1 MAHSKIIETNNPMA
15 IRVQNVSFAYDGLAV
30 LQDVSLQVP
39 AGEFTVLLG
48 KNGSGKSTLLKI
60 LAGLLP
66 VKTGAIEILGKELN
80 RLSLAERGKLIG
92 FLPQFH
98 NPVFP
103 FTVREVVLTGRAA
116 YVFSLP
122 GRRDRDKA
130 DQAIAEVGV
139 EPLRDRPYTELSGG
153 ERQLVMIAR
162 VLAQEP
168 KVILL
173 DEPLSHLDLANQARF
188 LNLVKKLTS
197 RGLTVLAVLHDPN
210 LAFLSGD
217 HFVFLKDGRVLET
230 AEGKRP
236 WEAGLLSEV
245 YGTPIETLPFRD
257 RALVVPF

>member
-1 MAHSKIIETNNPMA
+1 MA
-15 IRVQNVSFAYDGLAV
+15 IRVQNVSFTYDGLAV
-30 LQDVSLQVP
+30 LKEVSLQVP
-39 AGEFTVLLG
+39 AGAFTVLLG

-60 LAGLLP
+60 MAGLLP
-66 VKTGAIEILGKELN
+66 YKTGTIEILGKNLS
-80 RLSLAERGKLIG
+80 RLSLSERGKLVG
-92 FLPQFH
+92 YLPQFH

-103 FTVREVVLTGRAA
+103 FTVREVVLTGRAS

-122 GRRDRDKA
+122 GKRDREKA

-168 KVILL
+168 RVVLL
-173 DEPLSHLDLANQARF
+173 DEPLSHLDLANQVRF
-188 LNLVKKLTS
+188 LGLVKKMTA

-217 HFVFLKDGRVLET
+217 HFVFLLDGRVRET
-230 AEGKRP
+230 VEDEHP

>member
-1 MAHSKIIETNNPMA
+1 MEAAVKTA
-15 IRVQNVSFAYDGLAV
+15 IHVQQVRFAYDHRTV
-30 LQDVSLQVP
+30 LEDVSLQVP
-39 AGEFTVLLG
+39 AEEFTVLLG
-48 KNGSGKSTLLKI
+48 RNGSGKSTLLRL

-66 VKTGAIEILGKELN
+66 LQEGAIEILGRDLG
-80 RLSLAERGKLIG
+80 RLSLAERGRLIG

-103 FTVREVVLTGRAA
+103 FTVKEVVLTGRAA
-116 YVFSLP
+116 YVFSVP
-122 GRRDRDKA
+122 GKKDRENA
-130 DQAIAEVGV
+130 DQAIAEVGLD
-139 EPLRDRPYTELSGG
+139 PLRDRPYTELSGG

-168 KVILL
+168 RVILL

-188 LNLVKKLTS
+188 LSLVKNLTA

-217 HFVFLKDGRVLET
+217 HFVFLKDGKVREMT
-230 AEGKRP
+230 GNERP
-236 WEAGLLSEV
+236 WEAALLSEV
-245 YGTPIETLPFRD
+245 YGTPIETFPFRD

>member
-1 MAHSKIIETNNPMA
+1 MDTA
-15 IRVQNVSFAYDGLAV
+15 IKTAIHVQQLHFAYDSRTV
-30 LQDVSLQVP
+30 LQDVSLQ
-39 AGEFTVLLG
+39 ATTGEFTILLG
-48 KNGSGKSTLLKI
+48 KNGSGKSTLLRL

-66 VKTGAIEILGKELN
+66 LKEGSIEILGKNLS
-80 RLSLAERGKLIG
+80 RLSLAERGRLIG

-122 GRRDRDKA
+122 GKRDRDKA
-130 DQAIAEVGV
+130 DQAIAEVGI
-139 EPLRDRPYTELSGG
+139 EALRDRPYTELSGG

-168 KVILL
+168 RVILL
-173 DEPLSHLDLANQARF
+173 DEPLSHLDLTNQARF

-230 AEGKRP
+230 AEGKHP

-245 YGTPIETLPFRD
+245 YGTPIETIPFRD
-257 RALVVPF
+257 RSLVVHF

>member
-1 MAHSKIIETNNPMA
+1 MA
-15 IRVQNVSFAYDGLAV
+15 ISVQHVSFAYDGRAV
-30 LQDVSLQVP
+30 LQDISLRVS
-39 AGEFTVLLG
+39 AGAFTVLLG

-60 LAGLLP
+60 MAGLLP
-66 VKTGAIEILGKELN
+66 FKTGTIEILGKGLN
-80 RLSLAERGKLIG
+80 RSTLSERGKLIG
-92 FLPQFH
+92 YLPQFH

-103 FTVREVVLTGRAA
+103 FTVKEVVLTGRAS
-116 YVFSLP
+116 YVFSQP
-122 GRRDRDKA
+122 GKGDRDKA
-130 DQAIAEVGV
+130 DQAIAEVGI
-139 EPLRDRPYTELSGG
+139 EELRDRAYTELSGG

-173 DEPLSHLDLANQARF
+173 DEPLSHLDLANQVRF
-188 LNLVKKLTS
+188 LGLVKKLAT

-217 HFVFLKDGRVLET
+217 HFVFLKDGRVRET
-230 AEGKRP
+230 AGEERP
-236 WEAGLLSEV
+236 WEAALLSEV

>member
-1 MAHSKIIETNNPMA
+1 MIFGLA
-15 IRVQNVSFAYDGLAV
+15 ISVQNVSFAYDGRTV
-30 LQDVSLQVP
+30 LRDVSLKAP
-39 AGEFTVLLG
+39 SGEFTILLG
-48 KNGSGKSTLLKI
+48 KNGSGKSTLLRL

-66 VKTGAIEILGKELN
+66 LRGGSIEILGKDLGT
-80 RLSLAERGKLIG
+80 LSLPERGRMIG

-116 YVFSLP
+116 HVFSLP
-122 GRRDRDKA
+122 GKRDREKA
-130 DQAIAEVGV
+130 DQAIAEVGL

-168 KVILL
+168 RVILL

-188 LNLVKKLTS
+188 LNLVKNLTG

-217 HFVFLKDGRVLET
+217 HFVFLKGGRVREM
-230 AEGKRP
+230 AGNERP
-236 WEAGLLSEV
+236 WEAALLSEV

>member
-1 MAHSKIIETNNPMA
+1 MA
-15 IRVQNVSFAYDGLAV
+15 IRVQNVNFTYDGLAV
-30 LQDVSLQVP
+30 LKDISLQVP
-39 AGEFTVLLG
+39 AGKFTVLLG

-60 LAGLLP
+60 ISGLLP
-66 VKTGAIEILGKELN
+66 FKTGAIEILGKDLN
-80 RLSLAERGKLIG
+80 RLTLSERGKLIG
-92 FLPQFH
+92 YLPQFH

-103 FTVREVVLTGRAA
+103 FTVEEVVLTGRAA
-116 YVFSLP
+116 YVFSQP
-122 GRRDRDKA
+122 GKRDRDKA
-130 DQAIAEVGV
+130 DQAIAEVGL

-168 KVILL
+168 RVILL

-217 HFVFLKDGRVLET
+217 HFVFLKDGRVREFT
-230 AEGKRP
+230 GAERP
-236 WEAGLLSEV
+236 WEAALLSEV
-245 YGTPIETLPFRD
+245 YETPIETLPFRD
-257 RALVVPF
+257 RALVVPI

>member
-1 MAHSKIIETNNPMA
+1 MA
-15 IRVQNVSFAYDGLAV
+15 IRIQNVSFAYDGRAV
-30 LQDVSLQVP
+30 LQDISLRVS
-39 AGEFTVLLG
+39 ARAFTVLLG

-60 LAGLLP
+60 MAGLLP
-66 VKTGAIEILGKELN
+66 FKTGTIEILGKDLN
-80 RLSLAERGKLIG
+80 RLTLSERGKLIG
-92 FLPQFH
+92 YLPQFH

-103 FTVREVVLTGRAA
+103 FTVMDVVLTGRAS
-116 YVFSLP
+116 YVFSQP
-122 GRRDRDKA
+122 GKGDRDKA

-168 KVILL
+168 QVILL
-173 DEPLSHLDLANQARF
+173 DEPVSHLDLANQARF
-188 LNLVKKLTS
+188 LNLVKELTS

-217 HFVFLKDGRVLET
+217 HFVFLKDGEVRET
-230 AEGKRP
+230 AEGEHP

-257 RALVVPF
+257 RSLVVHF